1 MINLRKGPAAL
12 SAVMFLILTAGCTV
26 PSAVTSALYLDNSS
40 VSNVSL
46 AAVPDG
52 TYSGDYTLVLP
63 PGSYA
68 MYRHFVVAV
77 TVTGA
82 AYSAITI
89 SEPAALA
96 GSADFLALIDRIKSN
111 NSLLVDGVSGATF
124 SSRSMLKAV
133 EKSVTR

>member
-1 MINLRKGPAAL
+1 MISLRKGLGAL
-12 SAVMFLILTAGCTV
+12 CAVMFLILTAGCTV
-26 PSAVTSALYLDNSS
+26 PSAVSSASYLENSRT
-40 VSNVSL
+40 NDVSL

-52 TYSGDYTLVLP
+52 TYSGDYTFVLP

-96 GSADFLALIDRIKSN
+96 GSADFLGLIDRIKSN

-133 EKSVTR
+133 EKAVTR